1 MDCINT
7 LGRPSPDTELWGFDA
22 LLTMKVIDVS
32 DAGPIRSTVLK
43 TLKSYFSYD
52 FSKLVTDPGANAGSG
67 AIAGPLTMSVST
79 ASTTQWAALEGLI
92 EWIMQ
97 RVETVPVYGTLL
109 QFTGGEFNGILLAGD
124 GVLYTMTAFT
134 NYSICFSPDSNRW
147 DPVTDALKCATRITR
162 MQYITPDQY
171 IYDEAQAFN
180 LFDTAGT
187 VVLKAL
193 GAVTSAGVLDRI
205 QYRGVNQSI
214 LEALRQ
220 GQLVP
225 YLIKGSK
232 RSWNLVQQSGR
243 PKVVTLGGETANTLE
258 KLRKRLDNIDMKRYR
273 PERQELS
280 ADERFTVLKTIA
292 TGLGDVMKS
301 ITGLEKELPT
311 TFIDRF
317 NMLTTKLHEENP
329 TAYSGSEWNLI
340 VESYIQNFDDF
351 TNIIKENVN
360 GWFMKLNAAV
370 RAVILAGAGDSTV
383 TGAGTGTAAVSPVP
397 HGFTPKDLQFAANLL
412 STLAGFRGQLELAI
426 SREIKPIRGELR
438 YALGTRR
445 VKVNGKK
452 HFLMMVKVKE
462 SGIKP
467 VYVAFGVLHTI
478 TLGTLNQVSQGG
490 RRYPICW

>member
-43 TLKSYFSYD
+43 TLKSYFGYD
-52 FSKLVTDPGANAGSG
+52 FSKLVTDPGA
-67 AIAGPLTMSVST
+67 IAGPGANAGTWTMSAST

-97 RVETVPVYGTLL
+97 RVETVPAYGTLL

-147 DPVTDALKCATRITR
+147 DPVTDALKCATRIIYV
-162 MQYITPDQY
+162 QYRRIHEH
-171 IYDEAQAFN
+171 IYQAFN

-193 GAVTSAGVLDRI
+193 GAVTAAGVLDRI
-205 QYRGVNQSI
+205 QYRGVSI

-258 KLRKRLDNIDMKRYR
+258 KLRRRLDIIDMKRYR

-280 ADERFTVLKTIA
+280 ANERFTVLKTIA

-351 TNIIKENVN
+351 TNIIKENVS

-370 RAVILAGAGDSTV
+370 RAVILAGAGELTV
-383 TGAGTGTAAVSPVP
+383 TGAGTGTAAASPVQ
-397 HGFTPKDLQFAANLL
+397 HGFTPTDLQFAANLL
-412 STLAGFRGQLELAI
+412 SQLAVIGGQLERAKF
-426 SREIKPIRGELR
+426 REKLPARVLR
-438 YALGTRR
+438 YAYLTGR
-445 VKVNGKK
+445 VNVGGKK
-452 HFLMMVKVKE
+452 RSLMMVKVKE
-462 SGIKP
+462 SSKKT
-467 VYVAFGVLHTI
+467 VYVARFVDNGYELIPNMTAWC
-478 TLGTLNQVSQGG
+478 NAP
-490 RRYPICW
+490 RY